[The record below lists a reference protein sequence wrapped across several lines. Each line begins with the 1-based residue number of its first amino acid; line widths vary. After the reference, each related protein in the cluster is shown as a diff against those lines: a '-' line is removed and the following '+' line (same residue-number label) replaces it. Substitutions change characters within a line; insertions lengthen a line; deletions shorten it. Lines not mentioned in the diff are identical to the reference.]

1 MKFHQ
6 FAAHTPWQGSLTWKR
21 PLNSVAA
28 ELSPEKS
35 CGREKTSLTIT
46 LAVAADGKKLP
57 PAVILKGVQTPSDLA
72 VTDSVRVSF
81 HKKGMDG

>member
-1 MKFHQ
+1 M
-6 FAAHTPWQGSLTWKR
+6 
-21 PLNSVAA
+21 NSA
-28 ELSPEKS
+28 ELTPEKS
-35 CGREKTSLTIT
+35 CGGEKTSFTIT

-57 PAVILKGVQTPSDLA
+57 PVVIFKGVQTPTYLA